1 MISDITQNISP
12 VTALPDLLAENRP
25 AAVNTLVEEELPNL
39 SIELESL
46 ITELNTFIDETN
58 ATADMVEQN
67 AISAEDSAILANALA
82 NFQGAWSSIVTYS
95 KGKSVE
101 STTGSKIYYTSK
113 VDNNLNHAV
122 TDTNYWL
129 YNPINDKLDK
139 DTTNLTAKTTPID
152 ADVVLMGD
160 SAASNV
166 TKKLTWANLK
176 ATILSSFGA
185 MIATLTAKTTP
196 ADADGFIIADSAVS
210 NASKFLS
217 LQNLKATI
225 FGSPILTGNPTAPT
239 QTAQNNSTRLA
250 TTAYVDGKFVRGT
263 AVNST
268 SGTSID
274 FTGIPSWVKR
284 ITIIFNGVSTS
295 GTAWKIIQVG
305 SGSISTTG
313 YVSTGASVSAAPA
326 STNAST
332 GFIIQSILAADT
344 ISGTLTITNISGNL
358 WICNHSAK
366 SSTSTACVG
375 GGDITLAGVLDR
387 LRITT
392 SNGTDTFDA
401 GSINIMYEG

>member
-1 MISDITQNISP
+1 MGITTTIPTNLDFPNRGVLERDAFVVAQE
-12 VTALPDLLAENRP
+12 TAQDLLAGGYTTALNQY
-25 AAVNTLVEEELPNL
+25 A
-39 SIELESL
+39 
-46 ITELNTFIDETN
+46 TELNATEDDINIKWEQVQNQAVSGSYSQAYID
-58 ATADMVEQN
+58 
-67 AISAEDSAILANALA
+67 A
-82 NFQGAWSSIVTYS
+82 NFVNKNTAI
-95 KGKSVE
+95 
-101 STTGSKIYYTSK
+101 
-113 VDNNLNHAV
+113 
-122 TDTNYWL
+122 
-129 YNPINDKLDK
+129 
-139 DTTNLTAKTTPID
+139 LTAKTTPID
-152 ADVVLMGD
+152 ADVILMGD
-160 SAASNV
+160 SAASNI

-196 ADADGFIIADSAVS
+196 ADADGFIIADSAAS

-217 LQNLKATI
+217 LQNLKTTI
-225 FGSPILTGNPTAPT
+225 FGSPALTGNPTAPT

-313 YVSTGASVSAAPA
+313 YISTGASVSAAPA
-326 STNAST
+326 STNASN